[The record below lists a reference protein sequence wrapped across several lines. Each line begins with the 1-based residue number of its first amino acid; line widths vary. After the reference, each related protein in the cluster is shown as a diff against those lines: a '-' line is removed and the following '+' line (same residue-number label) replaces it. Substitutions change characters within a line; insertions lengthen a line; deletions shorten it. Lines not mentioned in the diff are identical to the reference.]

1 MCKTNRTVQPS
12 KWTLLYPLGSAIT
25 MRYCKQKSMVSLY
38 SYLSGDLI
46 PEKRKTNS
54 VTALQPLLLSQNQ
67 PCSVVSICMAK
78 HIDEP
83 GDENRRKR

>member
-1 MCKTNRTVQPS
+1 MDTVTSFGKCYNHEVLQAE
-12 KWTLLYPLGSAIT
+12 KYGQFILLPPW
-25 MRYCKQKSMVSLY
+25 
-38 SYLSGDLI
+38 GDLI
-46 PEKRKTNS
+46 PEKRKNNS
-54 VTALQPLLLSQNQ
+54 VTALQLLLLSQNQ